1 MGSNL
6 AICGLSEGNSGGS
19 VEVLVWKR
27 RKGRP
32 IKIFLEPSH
41 FALPRSEVKEDKFLL
56 PNEKKHA
63 SFFQEYKHF
72 FCNKSCCCSATNLCL
87 TLCNPMTS
95 LSFTVSWS
103 LLKLMSIESVMPSNH
118 LILCRPFSFCPQ
130 FSPALGS
137 FPMSQLFA
145 SWPKYWSFT
154 SASVQSFQWIFRVDI
169 LRTDWFDLLGVL
181 KVS

>member
-6 AICGLSEGNSGGS
+6 AICGLLEGNSGGS

-56 PNEKKHA
+56 PNEKKHRNTN
-63 SFFQEYKHF
+63 FFPVINLVAVQLLTCVWLF
-72 FCNKSCCCSATNLCL
+72 ATPWLPC
-87 TLCNPMTS
+87 PS
-95 LSFTVSWS
+95 LSPGVCSSSCPLSWWCHRTIS
-103 LLKLMSIESVMPSNH
+103 SSVA
-118 LILCRPFSFCPQ
+118 PFSFCPQ